1 LDGRRPI
8 AAAPFPEPGEHPAGY
23 LRRLAIANGL
33 GTMRQLRTATGI
45 GALTPRSGPEIRTR
59 LADATGIEDERLA
72 ALGWADVEGEG
83 DRWLLVGAN
92 SIRLQDLELE
102 RLRHCPVCLDETR
115 TMRAIWAVRLVT
127 ACARHRLRL
136 LDECSGCGRPVTIDH
151 RGAPFGCGACGKHL
165 ADGVRDPATRPE
177 LAIATMIG
185 SSMGLEVAGRD
196 RVIPALD
203 ALPPGMLVATLDRL
217 ARIAMLAAGSP
228 APEASDAIGDDRR
241 LADTA
246 HRMIASWP
254 ARLVGLVPRLSKP
267 FEHGASGGVA
277 ARLDTPAGRLALAPL
292 RDHAG
297 LASTVTQDPVLNT
310 LAAEHA
316 LPRLRAPGT
325 RPSGSSRT
333 ASSHSRPISHAA
345 AMQRLEG
352 HRDEKRARWWI
363 KANLLEEQS
372 ARDGLVTLRERDV
385 RRLEIRL
392 ARIVSPGPFEEECDL
407 AWIDRSPACGRAYG
421 KAELLRDVLGG
432 HVPCR
437 LADDAPGLAGMR
449 FDRQAIERLRAA
461 ARLAAW
467 RDRDHHASLSAF
479 NAVARAMWG
488 EPGVLDMD
496 ACDRLAAERGTIP
509 RRYDPPTPDARPQK
523 RWRTADLA
531 RLAASRADGASA
543 SRDSA

>member
-1 LDGRRPI
+1 MDGRRPL

-45 GALTPRSGPEIRTR
+45 GALTPRSGADIRTR

-72 ALGWADVEGEG
+72 ALGWTDVEGAG
-83 DRWLLVGAN
+83 DRWLLVG
-92 SIRLQDLELE
+92 STPIRLQDLDLE

-115 TMRAIWAVRLVT
+115 TIRTIWAVRLVT
-127 ACARHRLRL
+127 VCVRHRLRL
-136 LDECSGCGRPVTIDH
+136 LDECSRCGRPVTIDH
-151 RGAPFGCGACGKHL
+151 RARPLGCGACGTHL
-165 ADGVRDPATRPE
+165 AEGLRDQATRAE
-177 LAIATMIG
+177 LSIATMIG
-185 SSMGLEVAGRD
+185 RSMGLEVAGRA
-196 RVIPALD
+196 RAIPALD
-203 ALPPGMLVATLDRL
+203 ALPPGMLVAALDRL
-217 ARIAMLAAGSP
+217 ARIAMHADASP
-228 APEASDAIGDDRR
+228 APEAVDAIGNDRL
-241 LADTA
+241 LADAA

-254 ARLVGLVPRLSKP
+254 ARLVALVPRLSKS
-267 FEHGASGGVA
+267 FEDGAGGGVA
-277 ARLDTPAGRLALAPL
+277 SRLDTPGGRLALAPL
-292 RDHAG
+292 LDHTG
-297 LASTVTQDPVLNT
+297 HPTTVIQEPVLGA

-325 RPSGSSRT
+325 RATGSGRRASSR
-333 ASSHSRPISHAA
+333 SRPISHAS

-352 HRDEKRARWWI
+352 RRDEKRARWWI
-363 KANLLEEQS
+363 KAELLAEQS

-385 RRLEIRL
+385 RRMETRL

-421 KAELLRDVLGG
+421 KGELLRDVLAGN
-432 HVPCR
+432 VPCR

-449 FDRQAIERLRAA
+449 FDRRAIERLRAA

-467 RDRDHHASLSAF
+467 KARDHHASLSAF

-488 EPGVLDMD
+488 EAGVLDMD
-496 ACDRLAAERGTIP
+496 TCDQLAAEGGTTP
-509 RRYDPPTPDARPQK
+509 LRYDPPTPGARPQK

-531 RLAASRADGASA
+531 RLAASHAGCAPAPRGSA
-543 SRDSA
+543 